1 MRSVSCWATRLSGF
15 TVPLLPESFR
25 ELWTVGG
32 RRAILAADPT
42 RLRSKPLLAIIWN
55 RMYMQY
61 WAQVHGQER
70 FLMKTDVVL
79 IAFAPE
85 LYGQPRPIN

>member
-1 MRSVSCWATRLSGF
+1 
-15 TVPLLPESFR
+15 
-25 ELWTVGG
+25 
-32 RRAILAADPT
+32 
-42 RLRSKPLLAIIWN
+42 
-55 RMYMQY
+55 MYMQY